1 MTERARFDPVSKI
14 HVDAFK
20 SLPNVSLKKLGGG
33 FNKFLLP
40 EQMIK
45 NSVKSVVSMYA
56 KHQDRLFTE
65 GIRSQIVKDAH
76 KLGIKSSE
84 YLEILALHHEKLQDY
99 PSKDVNVVMIRFI
112 THLHHHLME
121 GKGSYPD
128 LVHDLQEIR
137 EKLSRREGYV
147 LRAATNE
154 LETQVAKNRLNY
166 IFS

>member
-1 MTERARFDPVSKI
+1 MAEMARFDPVSKI

-45 NSVKSVVSMYA
+45 NSINSVVSMYA
-56 KHQDRLFTE
+56 KHQDRILTE
-65 GIRSQIVKDAH
+65 GIRSQIIKDAH
-76 KLGIKSSE
+76 KLGIKPSE
-84 YLEILALHHEKLQDY
+84 YLEMLAVQHEKLQDY

-112 THLHHHLME
+112 THLHHYLMD

-128 LVHDLQEIR
+128 LVHDLQEVR
-137 EKLSRREGYV
+137 EKLNRREGYV
-147 LRAATNE
+147 LRSVTNE
-154 LETQVAKNRLNY
+154 LENQVTNDRLNY